1 VAHAIALCAR
11 RPVSVVTV
19 IVEQRAYTHP
29 VALDIAVQRLLIG
42 DVILIALPDQSSK
55 VEATVVHDIT
65 RTDDTILATLRV
77 AGQDE
82 FVKEWPLGELV
93 TVIRGP

>member
-1 VAHAIALCAR
+1 
-11 RPVSVVTV
+11 
-19 IVEQRAYTHP
+19 
-29 VALDIAVQRLLIG
+29 VALDIEVQRLLIG

-65 RTDDTILATLRV
+65 RTEDTILATLRV